1 MLGPGLWALAA
12 SSTAFAVWIG
22 AGVGGSTVVVYVDDL
37 ATAGAALLAAGLCA
51 LAARRHTGRLRLV
64 WTLFAA
70 ACAAWTIGE
79 SAWAAYELSG
89 DVPVSSWADVA
100 YLAALPLAAAALLVH
115 PALQGRVLARSRSL
129 VDGLL
134 LAAGVFF
141 LGWALVLEPVGRTAD
156 LGSVD
161 GLVTLAYPLG
171 DVVIVFLVVL
181 VIRGLTDVHR
191 LDLWC
196 VLGGLMAITC
206 SDAVYS
212 YLAGVE
218 DFATGGVIDTGWF
231 TGYLAIGLGA
241 LVSQPAS
248 IAPRTPADTDSLSS
262 AAVLAHAR
270 RPDRGDDPRADR
282 QRPRR
287 GHPVR
292 GPPPRRPRPRPAD
305 TPPARPP
312 RPRRHRRRG
321 RPDPGCARR
330 RGGGTGRRPSLDPEG
345 VSMARRR
352 RQQGSEALVVAS
364 LTVLAT
370 GIAVYDLLLLALGL
384 Q

>member
-115 PALQGRVLARSRSL
+115 PALQGRVLARSRTL

-181 VIRGLTDVHR
+181 VIRGLTDVRR

-196 VLGGLMAITC
+196 LLGGLLATTC

-248 IAPRTPADTDSLSS
+248 IAPRTPADSDSLSS
-262 AAVLAHAR
+262 AAVLAPFVPMLGALTVVTIR
-270 RPDRGDDPRADR
+270 V
-282 QRPRR
+282 Q
-287 GHPVR
+287 
-292 GPPPRRPRPRPAD
+292 
-305 TPPARPP
+305 T
-312 RPRRHRRRG
+312 
-321 RPDPGCARR
+321 
-330 RGGGTGRRPSLDPEG
+330 GGGLDG
-345 VSMARRR
+345 VTLCA
-352 RQQGSEALVVAS
+352 ALLLVG
-364 LTVLAT
+364 LVLARQT
-370 GIAVYDLLLLALGL
+370 LLLLDLLARGGNGGVADRILAALGGAAAEPGPDPPTARRA
-384 Q
+384 